1 MKEEIIMKTIR
12 KLLCIALIV
21 SILCVAAFPA
31 LAEIELVPE
40 STTMYLNSTNSRNLT
55 ATRNIAISGIGLDSK
70 ITAPKSSKPAVLS
83 IDQLK
88 LETRHLES
96 FPGEAVDQI
105 TATLSVNLH
114 RPGRSTVS
122 VKVDGKTYK
131 SKLKVEQYVNPV
143 KSFVIT
149 GISGKNLK
157 SQFRTSGGASAS
169 LTSNARA
176 GQVKLVAASG
186 WKIRKLGFISAD
198 DAIIYERKAGTAAFR
213 LTIPAMKKGAYYA
226 IPATLQNTSTG
237 GFIDI
242 MYMLK

>member
-1 MKEEIIMKTIR
+1 MKTIR

-70 ITAPKSSKPAVLS
+70 ITAPKNSKPAVLS

-157 SQFRTSGGASAS
+157 SQFRTSGSAVGT
-169 LTSNARA
+169 LASNAKA
-176 GQVKLVAASG
+176 GQARLTVANGWIVRKIAFIGAEDTITHQRRAATTTVKLP
-186 WKIRKLGFISAD
+186 
-198 DAIIYERKAGTAAFR
+198 
-213 LTIPAMKKGAYYA
+213 IPAMKKGQYYV
-226 IPATLQNTSTG
+226 ISATLQNAATG
-237 GFIDI
+237 GVIDI

>member
-1 MKEEIIMKTIR
+1 MKTIR
-12 KLLCIALIV
+12 KLLCIALAV
-21 SILCVAAFPA
+21 SMLCAAAYPA

-40 STTMYLNSTNSRNLT
+40 STTMYLNSINSKNLT
-55 ATRNIAISGIGLDSK
+55 ATRNITINGIGLDSK

-96 FPGEAVDQI
+96 FPGEAVNQI
-105 TATLSVNLH
+105 TATLSVSLH

-122 VKVDGKTYK
+122 VKVDGKTYN

-186 WKIRKLGFISAD
+186 WKIRKIGFISAD
-198 DAIIYERKAGTAAFR
+198 DTITHERRAATTTVK
-213 LTIPAMKKGAYYA
+213 LPIPAMKKGQYYV
-226 IPATLQNTSTG
+226 ISATLQNAATG

>member
-1 MKEEIIMKTIR
+1 MAVS
-12 KLLCIALIV
+12 LLC
-21 SILCVAAFPA
+21 AAAYPA
-31 LAEIELVPE
+31 LAEIELVPD
-40 STTMYLNSTNSRNLT
+40 STTMYLNSINSRLLT

-70 ITAPKSSKPAVLS
+70 ITAPKSSKSAVLS

-96 FPGEAVDQI
+96 FPGEAVNQI
-105 TATLSVNLH
+105 TATLSVSLH
-114 RPGRSTVS
+114 KPGRSTVS

-157 SQFRTSGGASAS
+157 SQFRTSGGASAF

-176 GQVKLVAASG
+176 GQVKLVAASS
-186 WKIRKLGFISAD
+186 WKIRKIGFLSAD
-198 DAIIYERKAGTAAFR
+198 DVITHEKKAGAAALR
-213 LTIPAMKKGAYYA
+213 LTIPAMKKGSYYA
-226 IPATLQNTSTG
+226 IPVTFQNTSTG